1 MIRTLVKKLVLYDDK
16 LEIYYNFS
24 PEKLPDYPDD
34 MDNRDFLYIDSS
46 IFTSPCAP
54 STASPCFLF
63 CCDCVEGWKFELRG
77 IDNIITT
84 LFEINIYRQITHAH
98 FCRAVRPTRELC
110 AQSFNFV
117 LTNNT

>member
-46 IFTSPCAP
+46 IFTSR
-54 STASPCFLF
+54 SEEHTS
-63 CCDCVEGWKFELRG
+63 EL
-77 IDNIITT
+77 
-84 LFEINIYRQITHAH
+84 
-98 FCRAVRPTRELC
+98 
-110 AQSFNFV
+110 QSH
-117 LTNNT
+117 